1 MTLVKYKR
9 INCNRAISG
18 LSGNLL
24 ALLCVW
30 ASAFVVIAPTNGLL
44 YLLIAP
50 VALLSL
56 WAVVH
61 TLGKLSSWRSIPAFR
76 LPDPIQ
82 HEIDDVWSP

>member
-50 VALLSL
+50 VALLKRFAQYPAVGVLVDEFETGRYGSSVFRVSL
-56 WAVVH
+56 
-61 TLGKLSSWRSIPAFR
+61 
-76 LPDPIQ
+76 
-82 HEIDDVWSP
+82 